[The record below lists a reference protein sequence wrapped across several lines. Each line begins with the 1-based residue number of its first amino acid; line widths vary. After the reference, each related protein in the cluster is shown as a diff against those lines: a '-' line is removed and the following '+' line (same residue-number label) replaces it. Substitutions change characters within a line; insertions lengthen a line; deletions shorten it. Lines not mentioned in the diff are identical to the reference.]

1 MKKSAVERNFRKLKN
16 QIPQINEIV
25 RHTKINSLWEHEAS
39 LRKKIKEIKEYKD
52 YDMPDFNKVYSGY
65 LELLEYVS
73 TKLIEDYN
81 RKNKTNFFFDE
92 IVHKYYE
99 GFLKSGIMSVL
110 ISEHIPEMATREF
123 DEVFPKNP
131 KDEYYGARKLRRK
144 FYLHLGET
152 NTGKTYNAMARLR
165 EAENGIYLSPLR
177 ILALEN
183 FEKLNREG
191 TKCSLLTGEEE
202 IRVEE
207 ARHVCC
213 TIEKLDIEE
222 NYEVAIIDEIQMIG
236 DDQRGAA
243 WTRAL
248 LGVKSSEVHVCG
260 AINTKKLLIKIL
272 EDLGEEYEIKEYTRE
287 IPLEVEYKAF
297 TSRNIQ
303 EGDALVVFSK
313 KRVLELAYYYS
324 DLGYKPS
331 LIYGDLP
338 PEVRKKQYE
347 QFISKET
354 SILITTDAIGMGVN
368 LPIRR
373 IVFMDIKK
381 FDGSEVRFLKSQE
394 VKQIAGRAG
403 RKGIYNV
410 GYTAAQGENADFIK
424 ESLDTEDEPIWE
436 AVIGPSEVILN
447 IKSLPLREKLALW
460 STKKE
465 HYNFYRK
472 MDISEYLVILDNI
485 KGYKLQERVQ
495 WRLLKIPF
503 DVSNNDMMNAFL
515 FYIDEV
521 FVAKHKVLTKPE
533 NLKNSLYDFEIHYQ
547 KINLYYSFSKAFD
560 LDLEE
565 NWVQESRLKVSE
577 SINEILKT
585 I

>member
-1 MKKSAVERNFRKLKN
+1 MKRGAIERNYRKLKN
-16 QIPQINEIV
+16 QIPQIKEIV
-25 RHTKINSLWEHEAS
+25 RHTKINALWEHEAS
-39 LRKKIKEIKEYKD
+39 IRKKIKELNEYKEYD
-52 YDMPDFNKVYSGY
+52 LTDFNKVYSGY
-65 LELLEYVS
+65 LEILEYIS

-81 RKNKTNFFFDE
+81 RKNKTEFSFDE
-92 IVHKYYE
+92 IVHKHYE
-99 GFLKSGIMSVL
+99 SFLKSGIMSVL
-110 ISEHIPEMATREF
+110 ISEHIPEIAAREF

-131 KDEYYGARKLRRK
+131 KDEYKEARKIKRK

-165 EAENGIYLSPLR
+165 EADNGIYLSPLR

-191 TKCSLLTGEEE
+191 TKCSLVTGEEE
-202 IRVEE
+202 VRVEE
-207 ARHVCC
+207 AMHICC
-213 TIEKLDIEE
+213 TIEKLDMDK
-222 NYEVAIIDEIQMIG
+222 NYEVAVIDEIQMIG

-248 LGVKSSEVHVCG
+248 LGVRSAEIHICG
-260 AINTKKLLIKIL
+260 ASNTKKLLIKIL
-272 EDLGEEYEIKEYTRE
+272 EDLEEEYEIKEYTRNV
-287 IPLEVEYKAF
+287 PLEVEFKAF
-297 TSRNIQ
+297 TSRDIK
-303 EGDALVVFSK
+303 EGDALVAFSK
-313 KRVLELAYYYS
+313 KKVLELAYYYS

-347 QFISKET
+347 QFINKET

-373 IVFMDIKK
+373 IIFMDIKK
-381 FDGSEVRFLKSQE
+381 FDGNEVRFLKSQE

-403 RKGIYNV
+403 RKGIYDV
-410 GYTAAQGENADFIK
+410 GYVATYGENADFIDD
-424 ESLDTEDEPIWE
+424 SLQVEDMPIRE
-436 AVIGPSEVILN
+436 AVLGPSEAILQ

-465 HYNFYRK
+465 YLNFYRK
-472 MDISEYLVILDNI
+472 MDISEYLIILDTI
-485 KGYKLQERVQ
+485 KGYKLQEKVQ
-495 WRLLKIPF
+495 WRLLRIPF
-503 DVSNNDMMNAFL
+503 DVSNSDMMNAFL
-515 FYIDEV
+515 FYVDEL

-533 NLKNSLYDFEIHYQ
+533 NLKDSLYDFEIYYQ
-547 KINLYYSFSKAFD
+547 KINLYYSFSKAFNLD
-560 LDLEE
+560 LDED
-565 NWVQESRLKVSE
+565 WVYESRLKVSE

>member
-1 MKKSAVERNFRKLKN
+1 MKRGAIERNYRKLKN

-25 RHTKINSLWEHEAS
+25 KHTKINALWEHEAS
-39 LRKKIKEIKEYKD
+39 VRKKIKEINEYKD
-52 YDMPDFNKVYSGY
+52 YDLPDFNKVYSGY
-65 LELLEYVS
+65 LEILEYIS

-81 RKNKTNFFFDE
+81 RKNKTDFFFDE
-92 IVHKYYE
+92 IVHKHYE
-99 GFLKSGIMSVL
+99 SFLKSGIMSVL
-110 ISEHIPEMATREF
+110 ISEHIPEMAAREF

-131 KDEYYGARKLRRK
+131 KDEYKEARKIKRK

-191 TKCSLLTGEEE
+191 TKCSLVTGEEE

-207 ARHVCC
+207 AMHICC
-213 TIEKLDIEE
+213 TIEKLDMDK
-222 NYEVAIIDEIQMIG
+222 NYEVAVIDEIQMIG

-248 LGVKSSEVHVCG
+248 LGVRSSEIHVCG
-260 AINTKKLLIKIL
+260 ASNTKKLLIKIL
-272 EDLGEEYEIKEYTRE
+272 DDLGEEYEIKEYVRN
-287 IPLEVEYKAF
+287 IPLEVEFKAF
-297 TSRNIQ
+297 TSRDIK
-303 EGDALVVFSK
+303 EGDALVTFSK
-313 KRVLELAYYYS
+313 KKVLELAYYYS

-347 QFISKET
+347 QFINKET

-373 IVFMDIKK
+373 IIFMDIKK
-381 FDGSEVRFLKSQE
+381 FDGNEVRFLKSQE

-403 RKGIYNV
+403 RKGIYDV
-410 GYTAAQGENADFIK
+410 GYVATYGENANFIDD
-424 ESLDTEDEPIWE
+424 SLQVEDMPIRE
-436 AVIGPSEVILN
+436 AVLGPSEAILQ

-465 HYNFYRK
+465 YLNFYRK
-472 MDISEYLVILDNI
+472 MDINEYLIILDTI
-485 KGYKLQERVQ
+485 KGYKLQEKIQ
-495 WRLLKIPF
+495 WRLLRIPF
-503 DVSNNDMMNAFL
+503 DVSNSDMMNSFL
-515 FYIDEV
+515 FYVDEL

-533 NLKNSLYDFEIHYQ
+533 NLKDSLYDFEIYYQ

-560 LDLEE
+560 LDLDED
-565 NWVQESRLKVSE
+565 WVYESRLKVSE
-577 SINEILKT
+577 SINQILKT

>member
-1 MKKSAVERNFRKLKN
+1 MKRGAIERNYRKLKN

-25 RHTKINSLWEHEAS
+25 KHTKINALWEHEAS
-39 LRKKIKEIKEYKD
+39 VRKKIKELNEYKEYD
-52 YDMPDFNKVYSGY
+52 LPDFNKVYSGY
-65 LELLEYVS
+65 LEILEYIS

-81 RKNKTNFFFDE
+81 RKNKTDFFFDE
-92 IVHKYYE
+92 IVHKHYE
-99 GFLKSGIMSVL
+99 SFLKSGIMSVL
-110 ISEHIPEMATREF
+110 ISEHIPEMAAREF

-131 KDEYYGARKLRRK
+131 KDEYKEARKIKRK

-191 TKCSLLTGEEE
+191 TKCSLVTGEEE

-207 ARHVCC
+207 AMHICC
-213 TIEKLDIEE
+213 TIEKLDMDK
-222 NYEVAIIDEIQMIG
+222 NYEVAVIDEIQMIG

-248 LGVKSSEVHVCG
+248 LGVRSSEIHVCG
-260 AINTKKLLIKIL
+260 ASNTKKLLIKIL
-272 EDLGEEYEIKEYTRE
+272 DDLGEEYEIKEYVRN
-287 IPLEVEYKAF
+287 IPLEVEFKAF
-297 TSRNIQ
+297 TSRDIK
-303 EGDALVVFSK
+303 EGDALVTFSK
-313 KRVLELAYYYS
+313 KKVLELAYYYS

-347 QFISKET
+347 QFINKET

-373 IVFMDIKK
+373 IIFMDIKK
-381 FDGSEVRFLKSQE
+381 FDGNEVRFLKSQE

-403 RKGIYNV
+403 RKGIYDV
-410 GYTAAQGENADFIK
+410 GYVATYGESADFIDD
-424 ESLDTEDEPIWE
+424 SLQVEDMAIRE
-436 AVIGPSEVILN
+436 AVLGPSEAILQ

-465 HYNFYRK
+465 YLNFYRK
-472 MDISEYLVILDNI
+472 MDISEYLIILDTI
-485 KGYKLQERVQ
+485 KGYKLQEKVQ
-495 WRLLKIPF
+495 WRLLRIPF

-515 FYIDEV
+515 FYVDEL

-533 NLKNSLYDFEIHYQ
+533 NLKDSLYDFEIYYQ

-560 LDLEE
+560 LDLDED
-565 NWVQESRLKVSE
+565 WVYESRLKVSE
-577 SINEILKT
+577 SINQILKT